1 MLIVKR
7 HPIGEKE
14 IIEVAPNRAVIEYLV
29 DYHFEDMEVDVYLNG
44 GELLT
49 EKDDKRILKEGD
61 ILTLSYRPAGVI
73 AIAALIAVVAAV
85 VLVSLVPK
93 PEIPNVVGETSSSPN
108 NSVSGQTNTV
118 RKYEAIPNIYGRVT
132 SYPDLIANA
141 VPEWI
146 SNRKQVRE
154 LFLIGEGEYQI
165 NEIRDGSTN
174 IDDIQESSATV
185 YQPDTSPLD
194 LYRVKFS
201 SEVNDEELLAP
212 DDASLVW
219 TGSARI
225 ESSVKPAVRVL
236 DGTNITF
243 TAPNTISFTYDAAQ
257 GMSIY
262 GGLKMEN
269 GDNGEIYNTTLN
281 NGAYSVTSVSVSG
294 DVYTATLST
303 TVVDEV
309 VVSDSETVYLIVDR
323 GVVKVNF
330 DTTVVATLNLEYGDE
345 VKTNLMTSNFF
356 VGGYYPLGDSTGS
369 VIFMSAADGSPSY
382 SDSSSATLQKVD
394 SGISNTIGP
403 FTMPTTAEQI
413 WFNLSA
419 RNGLQSSSG
428 GQITISVDL
437 YAQEIDEF
445 GADVG
450 SPIVQS
456 VSLTGKTTKQVG
468 QTVKM
473 TGLGGNRYKVYA
485 IRTTNRYT
493 GSAIQDV
500 FWEEVFTVNSY
511 SGENF
516 GDVTVL
522 DVTTKAALNGTT
534 SSRKINADVTRKLN
548 GVATTNFADAVKDL
562 IVNKGRRPESEIDL
576 VGLYD
581 IADNLSEDLKEFSFT
596 FDDKNIS
603 LAQAVQTV
611 CNVARVNVYRDGQMW
626 RFNRDEAKPRTY
638 VFNRRNLAS
647 GDNQKYTQ
655 SVRLPNDY
663 DSVSLRYY
671 NRDLESFDN
680 ILIRIDAGTQSFVLG
695 EDGAR
700 PYEIE
705 LAGCSNYA
713 QALNRANL
721 EARKIVYLRRSV
733 EDVALIDAAN
743 VDIGDRVAWCDI
755 YDGETM
761 DGEIVG
767 QDGSTFYTSEE
778 IVLEEGITY
787 YAMITDQDGQAMTPV
802 EVSAVSGNSK
812 AFTATL
818 AGNVLIADNY
828 LVQAG
833 SKYIIGSVDDLDDTD
848 YSVVARGGNEN
859 GRISI
864 ELIQYSDNIY
874 EAD

>member
-7 HPIGEKE
+7 SPLGEKE
-14 IIEVAPNRAVIEYLV
+14 IIEVSPNREVIEYLT
-29 DYHFEDMEVDVYLNG
+29 DYDDCRDLEVDVFLNG

-49 EKDDKRILKEGD
+49 EKDYKRTLKQGD
-61 ILTLSYRPAGVI
+61 ILTLAYRPAGVI
-73 AIAALIAVVAAV
+73 AIAAVIAVVAAV
-85 VLVSLVPK
+85 VLVALI
-93 PEIPNVVGETSSSPN
+93 PEPETPNVVGETSSSPN

-118 RKYEAIPNIYGRVT
+118 RKYEAIPNIYGRIW

-185 YQPDTSPLD
+185 YAPNTSPSD

-201 SEVNDEELLAP
+201 SEVNDEELIAP
-212 DDASLVW
+212 DDPSLVW
-219 TGSARI
+219 TGGARI
-225 ESSVKPAVRVL
+225 DNPDSVSVPVKNNSS
-236 DGTNITF
+236 IIF
-243 TAPNTISFTYDAAQ
+243 TAPNAITYTFNDDPY
-257 GMSIY
+257 SEF
-262 GGLKMEN
+262 GGIGYKDLIIES
-269 GDNGEIYNTTLN
+269 GDNLNVLQTLN
-281 NGAYSVTSVSVSG
+281 NNGAKNVLSVSRVG
-294 DVYTATLST
+294 D
-303 TVVDEV
+303 TVTVIV
-309 VVSDSETVYLIVDR
+309 SETIVNET
-323 GVVKVNF
+323 VNVSASDADGLQF
-330 DTTVVATLNLEYGDE
+330 FSIVRNIFIARDPQIITLLNIEYGDE
-345 VKTNLMTSNFF
+345 LETNLVLPNIKM
-356 VGGYYPLGDSTGS
+356 GGYLIDPTDYFGTKMVLSASDGPFSFVTNENTVLRKVSTG
-369 VIFMSAADGSPSY
+369 
-382 SDSSSATLQKVD
+382 TENQ
-394 SGISNTIGP
+394 IGP

-445 GADVG
+445 GVDVG
-450 SPIVQS
+450 APIVQS
-456 VSLTGKTTKQVG
+456 VSLTGKTTKQIG
-468 QTVKM
+468 QTVKI
-473 TGLGGNRYKVYA
+473 TGLGGKRYNVYA

-500 FWEEVFTVNSY
+500 FWEEVFAVNSY
-511 SGENF
+511 SGSNF
-516 GDVTVL
+516 GDVTVM
-522 DVTTKAALNGTT
+522 DVVTKAALNGTT

-581 IADNLSEDLKEFSFT
+581 IADGLSDDLKEFSFT

-603 LAQAVQTV
+603 LAQAVQTA

-680 ILIRIDAGTQSFVLG
+680 VLIRIDAGTQSFVIG

-721 EARKIVYLRRSV
+721 EARKIVYLR
-733 EDVALIDAAN
+733 
-743 VDIGDRVAWCDI
+743 
-755 YDGETM
+755 
-761 DGEIVG
+761 
-767 QDGSTFYTSEE
+767 
-778 IVLEEGITY
+778 
-787 YAMITDQDGQAMTPV
+787 
-802 EVSAVSGNSK
+802 
-812 AFTATL
+812 
-818 AGNVLIADNY
+818 
-828 LVQAG
+828 
-833 SKYIIGSVDDLDDTD
+833 
-848 YSVVARGGNEN
+848 
-859 GRISI
+859 
-864 ELIQYSDNIY
+864 
-874 EAD
+874 

>member
-14 IIEVAPNRAVIEYLV
+14 VIEVAPNRAVIEYLT
-29 DYHFEDMEVDVYLNG
+29 DYDDCRDLEVDVYLNG
-44 GELLT
+44 GDLLT
-49 EKDDKRILKEGD
+49 KKDYKRTLKEGD
-61 ILTLSYRPAGVI
+61 ILTLAYRPGTGIEV
-73 AIAALIAVVAAV
+73 AIVAALVSAV
-85 VLVSLVPK
+85 VLVSLIPK
-93 PEIPNVVGETSSSPN
+93 PEVPNVVGETSSSPN

-118 RKYEAIPNIYGRVT
+118 RKYEAIPNIYGRVI

-154 LFLIGEGEYQI
+154 LFLIGEGDYQV
-165 NEIRDGSTN
+165 NEVRDVKTS
-174 IDDIQESSATV
+174 IDDIPSSSYVIYGSEDAKPDFNRIQLNDSITGQDLLAYNDPSLAYNGSFRAYGNISGNFAYSSIASNTINFTVATSLVAGDVFSITSGARAGTYTVDTNGAGFSIKTVEAITDDGSSGNLDISSTRNRISLNSSAV
-185 YQPDTSPLD
+185 IS
-194 LYRVKFS
+194 
-201 SEVNDEELLAP
+201 NM
-212 DDASLVW
+212 SLEA
-219 TGSARI
+219 GSTI
-225 ESSVKPAVRVL
+225 YIQE
-236 DGTNITF
+236 
-243 TAPNTISFTYDAAQ
+243 TISNNGTYEISSIAISGDETSVNFTTGQMITEGAYPSTSNILFTTLDPSAGAYYVGWFDMPTESEQ
-257 GMSIY
+257 IWVNLSCSS
-262 GGLKMEN
+262 GLQDEN
-269 GDNGEIYNTTLN
+269 GDLAEINITIEYQPVDL
-281 NGAYSVTSVSVSG
+281 STSIQ
-294 DVYTATLST
+294 TATT
-303 TVVDEV
+303 TFSGLTRTELGKTIKI
-309 VVSDSETVYLIVDR
+309 TV
-323 GVVKVNF
+323 
-330 DTTVVATLNLEYGDE
+330 
-345 VKTNLMTSNFF
+345 
-356 VGGYYPLGDSTGS
+356 
-369 VIFMSAADGSPSY
+369 
-382 SDSSSATLQKVD
+382 DSSKIYRIRAKRTNSKYSGNAIDTATIDQV
-394 SGISNTIGP
+394 
-403 FTMPTTAEQI
+403 
-413 WFNLSA
+413 FNLSTY
-419 RNGLQSSSG
+419 SS
-428 GQITISVDL
+428 D
-437 YAQEIDEF
+437 
-445 GADVG
+445 
-450 SPIVQS
+450 
-456 VSLTGKTTKQVG
+456 
-468 QTVKM
+468 
-473 TGLGGNRYKVYA
+473 
-485 IRTTNRYT
+485 
-493 GSAIQDV
+493 
-500 FWEEVFTVNSY
+500 
-511 SGENF
+511 NF
-516 GDVTVL
+516 GNVTVM
-522 DVTTKAALNGTT
+522 DVVTKAGTSSTT

-581 IADNLSEDLKEFSFT
+581 ISDNLSDDLKEFSFT

-611 CNVARVNVYRDGQMW
+611 CNVSRVNVYRDGQMW

-680 ILIRIDAGTQSFVLG
+680 VLIRIDAGTQSFVLG

-778 IVLEEGITY
+778 IVLENGITY
-787 YAMITDQDGQAMTPV
+787 YAMITDEDGQAMTPV
-802 EVSAVSGNSK
+802 EVSAVAGNSK

-828 LVQAG
+828 LVQSG
-833 SKYIIGSVDDLDDTD
+833 SKYVIGSVDDLDDTD
-848 YSVVARGGNEN
+848 YSVVSRGGNEN